1 MRAADTHE
9 IEELVT
15 HSGAIQLHKSLS
27 LSLSV
32 SSFSLSIVVIVIDG
46 RTDGRTEGGAAV
58 TGLLRRPTTCAMYRA
73 LTARRFNGEGG
84 RGRTGSR
91 VYS

>member
-46 RTDGRTEGGAAV
+46 RTDGRKAAQ
-58 TGLLRRPTTCAMYRA
+58 R
-73 LTARRFNGEGG
+73 
-84 RGRTGSR
+84 
-91 VYS
+91 